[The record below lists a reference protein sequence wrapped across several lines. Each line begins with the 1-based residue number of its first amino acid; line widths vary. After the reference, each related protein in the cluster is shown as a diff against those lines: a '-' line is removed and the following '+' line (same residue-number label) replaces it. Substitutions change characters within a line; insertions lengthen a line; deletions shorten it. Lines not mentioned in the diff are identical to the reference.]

1 MGLSEEWEWKEER
14 ERVAIMEVKCLIFVL
29 YRNNDI
35 AADISG
41 GDWNFSEHLRRKRRR
56 VGARE

>member
-1 MGLSEEWEWKEER
+1 MGLREGW

-35 AADISG
+35 AANISG
-41 GDWNFSEHLRRKRRR
+41 GYWNFSEHLRR
-56 VGARE
+56 